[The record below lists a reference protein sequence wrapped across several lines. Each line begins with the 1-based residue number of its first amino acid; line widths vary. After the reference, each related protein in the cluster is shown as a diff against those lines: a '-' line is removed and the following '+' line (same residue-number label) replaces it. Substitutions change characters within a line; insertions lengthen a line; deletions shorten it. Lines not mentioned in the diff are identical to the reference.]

1 MRNHPTGFRLAVAY
15 PTGVSERIFLL
26 SPARCSGER
35 ANLVYSERAK
45 FPLALK
51 LRSGQATVGE
61 TFSFLSSLYF
71 RGKLAYAQ
79 HFAAPERVWI
89 VTTNQGLLPPDTPL
103 NLKQLRRMA
112 AVPIAIDE
120 PRYTR
125 PLKRC
130 ARQLAQESTDAEV
143 VLLGSV
149 ASGKYVDL
157 LLSVFGDRLK
167 FPSQFVGR
175 GDMSRGGL
183 MLRAVHSGEELS
195 YIPVAGAIRHG
206 KRPPRL
212 LPMRKASSDL
222 SAIPQ

>member
-1 MRNHPTGFRLAVAY
+1 VR
-15 PTGVSERIFLL
+15 ERIFLL

-35 ANLVYSERAK
+35 ASLIYSQRAK
-45 FPLALK
+45 FPLALR
-51 LRSGQATVGE
+51 LRSGEATLGE
-61 TFSFLSSLYF
+61 TFSFLSGLYF

-79 HFAAPERVWI
+79 RFALPECIWVM
-89 VTTNQGLLPPDTPL
+89 TTNQGLLPPHTPVSVR
-103 NLKQLRRMA
+103 QLQRMA
-112 AVPIAIDE
+112 AVPIAVDE

-125 PLKRC
+125 PLRRC
-130 ARQLAQESTDAEV
+130 ARQLAQDASDAEV

-157 LLSVFGDRLK
+157 LLTIFGERLK
-167 FPSQFVGR
+167 FPSEFVGR

-183 MLRAVHSGEELS
+183 MLRAADSGQELQ

-212 LPMRKASSDL
+212 LPIKRTNSDP
-222 SAIPQ
+222 SAISGSCILTD